1 MRGNEQP
8 ECYKHTLLLYEF
20 YSFSLC
26 LFISVQRGDFW
37 DVLFCDEER
46 YYLSIMGVCTLQLS
60 FYYCRIVYLHTYTRC
75 FVLFHSICAISRSWI
90 AAGGMTQFHIPAINI
105 YLSMAR
111 QSEKESAE
119 KYALESLKIFIWWL
133 REKGERVEEHIYM
146 DGSEGEQHFEEGN
159 FQFQNCLTLRQLSYD
174 SCVECLVLLKC
185 LPRCSNLIW
194 DTS

>member
-75 FVLFHSICAISRSWI
+75 FGLFHSICAISRSWI

-105 YLSMAR
+105 NLIRALLLPLSK
-111 QSEKESAE
+111 SENGNGK
-119 KYALESLKIFIWWL
+119 LE
-133 REKGERVEEHIYM
+133 
-146 DGSEGEQHFEEGN
+146 
-159 FQFQNCLTLRQLSYD
+159 
-174 SCVECLVLLKC
+174 LVLI
-185 LPRCSNLIW
+185 SV
-194 DTS
+194 S